1 MISPHAIIEEGAVIG
16 KDVSIG
22 HFSIIGKDVKIGDG
36 TRVGPHVTLAGHT
49 SIGKNNKIF
58 QYASVGEVPQST
70 GYKNEPTEL
79 RIGNNNI
86 IRECCTLHTGTVEG
100 GGITQIGDDNFLM
113 AYVHIAHDCILG
125 NKIIFAN
132 GSSLAGHVIVDDHVI
147 LGGFTLIHQ
156 FCKIG
161 AHVMT
166 GIGAVSFKD
175 IPPYLKVSGNTA
187 RPYGINVKGLQRR
200 GFDEEAILALK
211 QAYRILYRSQLSF
224 MDAISEITKLADEDS
239 NVKVFADFLT
249 NSERG
254 VVR

>member
-22 HFSIIGKDVKIGDG
+22 HFSIIGKNVKIGDG
-36 TRVGPHVTLAGHT
+36 TRVGPHVTLTGHT
-49 SIGKNNKIF
+49 TIGKNNKIF
-58 QYASVGEVPQST
+58 QYASVGEVPQSMA
-70 GYKNEPTEL
+70 YRDEPTEL
-79 RIGNNNI
+79 QIGDNNI
-86 IRECCTLHTGTVEG
+86 IRESCTLHTGTVEG
-100 GGITQIGDDNFLM
+100 GGITRIGNNNFLM

-125 NKIIFAN
+125 NNIIFAN
-132 GSSLAGHVIVDDHVI
+132 GSSLAGHVVVGDHVI
-147 LGGFTLIHQ
+147 FGGFTLIHQ

-175 IPPYLKVSGNTA
+175 IPPFLKVAGNTA

-200 GFDEEAILALK
+200 GFSEQDIAVLK
-211 QAYRILYRSQLSF
+211 QAYRTLYRSDLSF
-224 MDAISEITKLADEDS
+224 QDAISIITRLATNEP
-239 NVKVFADFLT
+239 NVRTFVDFLVK
-249 NSERG
+249 SERG

>member
-1 MISPHAIIEEGAVIG
+1 MISPHAIIEEGAELG

-36 TRVGPHVTLAGHT
+36 TKVGPHVTVTGHT

-79 RIGNNNI
+79 RIGDNNT
-86 IRECCTLHTGTVEG
+86 IREFCTLHVGTVEG
-100 GGITQIGDDNFLM
+100 GGVTQIGDDNFLM

-132 GSSLAGHVIVDDHVI
+132 GSSLAGHVVVGDQVI
-147 LGGFTLIHQ
+147 FGGFTLIHQ

-175 IPPYLKVSGNTA
+175 IPPFLKVAGNTA
-187 RPYGINVKGLQRR
+187 RPFGINVKGLQRR
-200 GFDEEAILALK
+200 GFDENAISSLK
-211 QAYRILYRSQLSF
+211 NAYRTLYRSELSF
-224 MDAISEITKLADEDS
+224 QDAIDEINKLALNDN
-239 NVKVFADFLT
+239 NVKAFADFLIA
-249 NSERG
+249 SDRG

>member
-1 MISPHAIIEEGAVIG
+1 MISPHAIIEEGAIIG

-22 HFSIIGKDVKIGDG
+22 HFSIIGKNVKIGDG
-36 TRVGPHVTLAGHT
+36 TRIGPHVTLNGHT
-49 SIGKNNKIF
+49 SIGQNNKIF

-70 GYKNEPTEL
+70 GYKDEPTEL
-79 RIGNNNI
+79 RIGNNNT

-100 GGITQIGDDNFLM
+100 GGITQIGNDNFLM

-166 GIGAVSFKD
+166 GIGAISFKD

-200 GFDEEAILALK
+200 GFDEQAISALK

-224 MDAISEITKLADEDS
+224 MDAISEIRKLADEDS

>member
-1 MISPHAIIEEGAVIG
+1 MISPHAIIEDGAVIG

-36 TRVGPHVTLAGHT
+36 TDIGPHVTLTGHT
-49 SIGKNNKIF
+49 TIGKNNRIF

-70 GYKNEPTEL
+70 SYRNEPTEL
-79 RIGNNNI
+79 HIGDNNI

-100 GGITQIGDDNFLM
+100 GGITQIGNDNFLM

-166 GIGAVSFKD
+166 GIGAISFKD
-175 IPPYLKVSGNTA
+175 IPPFLKVSGNTA

-200 GFDEEAILALK
+200 GFDEAAISALK
-211 QAYRILYRSQLSF
+211 KAYRTLYRSQLSF
-224 MDAISEITKLADEDS
+224 LDAINEIKLQAIDDA
-239 NVKVFADFLT
+239 NVQVFANFLI
-249 NSERG
+249 NSTRG

>member
-22 HFSIIGKDVKIGDG
+22 HFSIIGKNVKIGDG
-36 TRVGPHVTLAGHT
+36 TWIGPHVTLSGHT
-49 SIGKNNKIF
+49 TIGNNNRIF
-58 QYASVGEVPQST
+58 QYASVGEVPQSMA
-70 GYKNEPTEL
+70 YRDEPTEL
-79 RIGNNNI
+79 HIGDNNI
-86 IRECCTLHTGTVEG
+86 IRESCTLHTGTVEG
-100 GGITQIGDDNFLM
+100 GGITRIGNNNFLM

-125 NKIIFAN
+125 NNIIFAN
-132 GSSLAGHVIVDDHVI
+132 GSSLAGHVVVGDHVI
-147 LGGFTLIHQ
+147 FGGFTLIHQ

-175 IPPYLKVSGNTA
+175 IPPFLKVAGNTA

-200 GFDEEAILALK
+200 GFSEQDIAVLK
-211 QAYRILYRSQLSF
+211 QAYRTLYRSDLSF
-224 MDAISEITKLADEDS
+224 QDAISIITRLATNEP
-239 NVKVFADFLT
+239 NVRTFVDFLVQ
-249 NSERG
+249 SERG

>member
-1 MISPHAIIEEGAVIG
+1 MISPHAIIEDGAVIG

-36 TRVGPHVTLAGHT
+36 TVIGPHVTLTGHT
-49 SIGKNNKIF
+49 AVGKNNRIF
-58 QYASVGEVPQST
+58 QYASVGEAPQST
-70 GYKNEPTEL
+70 SYRNEPTEL
-79 RIGNNNI
+79 HIGDNNI

-100 GGITQIGDDNFLM
+100 GGITQIGNDNFLM

-166 GIGAVSFKD
+166 GIGAISFKD

-200 GFDEEAILALK
+200 GFDEPAISSLK
-211 QAYRILYRSQLSF
+211 KAYRTLYRSQLSF
-224 MDAISEITKLADEDS
+224 LDAISEIKKQAIDDA
-239 NVKVFADFLT
+239 NVQVFADFLI
-249 NSERG
+249 NSKRG

>member
-36 TRVGPHVTLAGHT
+36 TKVGPHVTVTGHT
-49 SIGKNNKIF
+49 SIGKNNQIF
-58 QYASVGEVPQST
+58 QYASVGEAPQST
-70 GYKNEPTEL
+70 SYRNEPTEL
-79 RIGNNNI
+79 RIGNNNV
-86 IRECCTLHTGTVEG
+86 IRECCTLHTGTVAG
-100 GGITQIGDDNFLM
+100 GGVTQIGDDNFLM
-113 AYVHIAHDCILG
+113 AYVHIAHDCFLG

-147 LGGFTLIHQ
+147 FGGFTLIHQ

-175 IPPYLKVSGNTA
+175 IPPYLKVAGNTA

-200 GFDEEAILALK
+200 GFDEVAISALK
-211 QAYRILYRSQLSF
+211 QAYRTLYRSQLSF
-224 MDAISEITKLADEDS
+224 MDAIDEIKKLADDDS
-239 NVKVFADFLT
+239 NVKKFADFLV

>member
-1 MISPHAIIEEGAVIG
+1 MISPHAIIEDGAVIG

-36 TRVGPHVTLAGHT
+36 TTVGSHVTLTGHT

-79 RIGNNNI
+79 QIGDNNI
-86 IRECCTLHTGTVEG
+86 IREFCTLHTGTVEG
-100 GGITQIGDDNFLM
+100 GGITRIGNDNFLM

-132 GSSLAGHVIVDDHVI
+132 GSSLAGHVVVGDHVI
-147 LGGFTLIHQ
+147 FGGFTLIHQ
-156 FCKIG
+156 FCKVG

-175 IPPYLKVSGNTA
+175 IPPYLKVAGNTA

-200 GFDEEAILALK
+200 GFNEEEISALK
-211 QAYRILYRSQLSF
+211 NAYRVLYRSQLSF
-224 MDAISEITKLADEDS
+224 QDAIVTINRLADDDA
-239 NVKVFADFLT
+239 NVKIFADFLI

>member
-36 TRVGPHVTLAGHT
+36 TRVGPHVTLTGHT
-49 SIGKNNKIF
+49 SVGKNNRIF

-70 GYKNEPTEL
+70 AYKDEITEL
-79 RIGNNNI
+79 VIGDNNVVREFCTLHAGTMEGGGVTRIGN
-86 IRECCTLHTGTVEG
+86 
-100 GGITQIGDDNFLM
+100 DNFLM
-113 AYVHIAHDCILG
+113 AYVHIAHDCMLG
-125 NKIIFAN
+125 NNIVFAN
-132 GSSLAGHVIVDDHVI
+132 GSSLAGHVIVGDHVI
-147 LGGFTLIHQ
+147 FGGFTLIHQ

-175 IPPYLKVSGNTA
+175 IPPFLKVAGNTA

-200 GFDEEAILALK
+200 GFDEADISALK
-211 QAYRILYRSQLSF
+211 DAYRKLYRSKLSF
-224 MDAISEITKLADEDS
+224 RDAIYDIKKLSAENS
-239 NVKVFADFLT
+239 NVKLFSDFLV

>member
-22 HFSIIGKDVKIGDG
+22 HFSIIGKNVKIGDG
-36 TRVGPHVTLAGHT
+36 TWIGPHVTLSGHT
-49 SIGKNNKIF
+49 TIGKNNRIF

-70 GYKNEPTEL
+70 AYRDEPTEL
-79 RIGNNNI
+79 HIGDNNI
-86 IRECCTLHTGTVEG
+86 IRESCTLHTGTVEG
-100 GGITQIGDDNFLM
+100 GGITRIGNNNFLM

-125 NKIIFAN
+125 NNIIFAN
-132 GSSLAGHVIVDDHVI
+132 GSSLAGHVVVGDHVI
-147 LGGFTLIHQ
+147 FGGFTLIHQ

-175 IPPYLKVSGNTA
+175 IPPFLKVAGNTA

-200 GFDEEAILALK
+200 GFSEQDIAVLK
-211 QAYRILYRSQLSF
+211 QAYRTLYRSDLSF
-224 MDAISEITKLADEDS
+224 QDAISIITRLATNEP
-239 NVKVFADFLT
+239 NVRTFVDFLVK
-249 NSERG
+249 SERG

>member
-22 HFSIIGKDVKIGDG
+22 HFSIIGKNVKIGDG
-36 TRVGPHVTLAGHT
+36 SWIGPHVTLSGHT
-49 SIGKNNKIF
+49 TIGKNNRIF

-70 GYKNEPTEL
+70 AYRDEPTEL
-79 RIGNNNI
+79 QIGDNNI
-86 IRECCTLHTGTVEG
+86 IRESCTLHTGTVEG
-100 GGITQIGDDNFLM
+100 GGITRIGNNNFLM

-125 NKIIFAN
+125 NNIIFAN
-132 GSSLAGHVIVDDHVI
+132 GSSLAGHVVVGDHVI
-147 LGGFTLIHQ
+147 FGGFTLIHQ

-175 IPPYLKVSGNTA
+175 IPPFLKVAGNTV

-200 GFDEEAILALK
+200 GFSEQDIAVLK
-211 QAYRILYRSQLSF
+211 QAYRTLYRSDLSF
-224 MDAISEITKLADEDS
+224 QDAISIITRLATNEP
-239 NVKVFADFLT
+239 NVRTFVDFLVQ
-249 NSERG
+249 SERG

>member
-211 QAYRILYRSQLSF
+211 QAYRSLYRSQLSF

>member
-49 SIGKNNKIF
+49 SIGKYNKIF

>member
-22 HFSIIGKDVKIGDG
+22 HFSIIGKNVKIGDG

-49 SIGKNNKIF
+49 TIGKNNRIF

-70 GYKNEPTEL
+70 AYRDEPTEL
-79 RIGNNNI
+79 QIGDNNI
-86 IRECCTLHTGTVEG
+86 IRESCTLHTGTVEG
-100 GGITQIGDDNFLM
+100 GGVTRIGNNNFLM

-125 NKIIFAN
+125 NNIIFAN
-132 GSSLAGHVIVDDHVI
+132 GSSLAGHVVVGDHVI
-147 LGGFTLIHQ
+147 FGGFTLIHQ

-175 IPPYLKVSGNTA
+175 IPPFLKVAGNTA

-200 GFDEEAILALK
+200 GFSEQDIAVLK
-211 QAYRILYRSQLSF
+211 QAYRTLYRSDLSF
-224 MDAISEITKLADEDS
+224 QDAISIITRLATNEP
-239 NVKVFADFLT
+239 NVRTFVDFLVQ
-249 NSERG
+249 SERG

>member
-22 HFSIIGKDVKIGDG
+22 HFSIVGKDVNIGDG
-36 TRVGPHVTLAGHT
+36 TKIGPHVTLTGHT
-49 SIGKNNKIF
+49 RIGKNNHIF

-70 GYKNEPTEL
+70 AYKNELTEL
-79 RIGNNNI
+79 VIGDNNV
-86 IRECCTLHTGTVEG
+86 IREFCTLHAGTVEG
-100 GGITQIGDDNFLM
+100 GGTTRVGNDNFLM

-132 GSSLAGHVIVDDHVI
+132 GSSLAGHVFVGDHVI
-147 LGGFTLIHQ
+147 FGGFTLIHQ

-166 GIGAVSFKD
+166 GINAVSFKD
-175 IPPYLKVSGNTA
+175 IPPFLKVAGNTA

-200 GFDEEAILALK
+200 GFDENDISALK
-211 QAYRILYRSQLSF
+211 NAYRKLYRSNLSF
-224 MDAISEITKLADEDS
+224 QDAITDIKKLSTENA
-239 NVKVFADFLT
+239 NVKLFSDFLV

>member
-1 MISPHAIIEEGAVIG
+1 VISPHAIIEDGAVIG

-36 TRVGPHVTLAGHT
+36 TRVGSHVTLTGHT

-79 RIGNNNI
+79 RIGDNNI
-86 IRECCTLHTGTVEG
+86 IREFCTLHTGTVEG
-100 GGITQIGDDNFLM
+100 GGITRIGDDNFLM
-113 AYVHIAHDCILG
+113 AYVHIAHDCVLG

-132 GSSLAGHVIVDDHVI
+132 GSSLAGHVVVGDHVI
-147 LGGFTLIHQ
+147 FGGFTLIHQ

-175 IPPYLKVSGNTA
+175 IPPYLKVAGNTA

-200 GFDEEAILALK
+200 GFAEEEISALK
-211 QAYRILYRSQLSF
+211 NAYRVLYRSQLSF
-224 MDAISEITKLADEDS
+224 QEAIDTINRLADNDP
-239 NVKVFADFLT
+239 NVKIFADFLI

>member
-1 MISPHAIIEEGAVIG
+1 MISPHAIIEEGAVLG

-200 GFDEEAILALK
+200 GFDEEAISALK

-224 MDAISEITKLADEDS
+224 IDAISEITKLADEDS

>member
-22 HFSIIGKDVKIGDG
+22 HFSIIGKNVKIGDG
-36 TRVGPHVTLAGHT
+36 TRIGPHVTLVGHT
-49 SIGKNNKIF
+49 SIGENNQIF

-70 GYKNEPTEL
+70 SYRNEPTEL
-79 RIGNNNI
+79 RIGDNNT
-86 IRECCTLHTGTVEG
+86 IRESCTLHTGTVEG
-100 GGITQIGDDNFLM
+100 GGITQIGNDNFLM

-132 GSSLAGHVIVDDHVI
+132 GSSLAGHVTIGDYVI

-161 AHVMT
+161 PHVMT

-200 GFDEEAILALK
+200 GFDEEAISALK
-211 QAYRILYRSQLSF
+211 HAYRTLYRSQLSF
-224 MDAISEITKLADEDS
+224 LEAIDEISKLAVDDP
-239 NVKVFADFLT
+239 NVKIFADFLI

>member
-22 HFSIIGKDVKIGDG
+22 HFSIVGKNVKIGDG
-36 TRVGPHVTLAGHT
+36 TKVGPYVTLTGHT
-49 SIGKNNKIF
+49 SIGKNNHIF

-70 GYKNEPTEL
+70 AYNNEPTEL
-79 RIGNNNI
+79 LIGDNNVV
-86 IRECCTLHTGTVEG
+86 REFCTLHVGTQEG
-100 GGITQIGDDNFLM
+100 GGITRIGNDNFLM

-132 GSSLAGHVIVDDHVI
+132 GSSLAGHVVVGDHVI
-147 LGGFTLIHQ
+147 FGGFTLIHQ

-175 IPPYLKVSGNTA
+175 IPPYLKVAGNTA

-200 GFDEEAILALK
+200 GFDEDDISALK
-211 QAYRILYRSQLSF
+211 NAYRTLYRSQLSF
-224 MDAISEITKLADEDS
+224 QDAIDDIIKLSAEDV
-239 NVKVFADFLT
+239 NVKIFADFLV

>member
-22 HFSIIGKDVKIGDG
+22 HFSIIGKNVKVGDG
-36 TRVGPHVTLAGHT
+36 TRVGPHVTLTGHT
-49 SIGKNNKIF
+49 TIGKNNKIF
-58 QYASVGEVPQST
+58 QYASVGEVPQSMA
-70 GYKNEPTEL
+70 YRDEPTEL
-79 RIGNNNI
+79 QIGDNNI
-86 IRECCTLHTGTVEG
+86 IRESCTLHTGTVEG
-100 GGITQIGDDNFLM
+100 GGVTRIGDNNFLM

-125 NKIIFAN
+125 NNIIFAN
-132 GSSLAGHVIVDDHVI
+132 GSSLAGHVVVGDHVI
-147 LGGFTLIHQ
+147 FGGFTLIHQ

-175 IPPYLKVSGNTA
+175 IPPFLKVAGNTA

-200 GFDEEAILALK
+200 GFSEQDIAVLK
-211 QAYRILYRSQLSF
+211 QAYRTLYRSDLSF
-224 MDAISEITKLADEDS
+224 QDAISNINRLATSEP
-239 NVKVFADFLT
+239 NVRTFVDFLVK
-249 NSERG
+249 SERG

>member
-1 MISPHAIIEEGAVIG
+1 VISPHAIIEEGAVIG

-224 MDAISEITKLADEDS
+224 IDAISEITKLADEDS

>member
-1 MISPHAIIEEGAVIG
+1 VISPHAIIEDGAVIG

-36 TRVGPHVTLAGHT
+36 TRVGSHVTLTGHT
-49 SIGKNNKIF
+49 SIGKNNQIF

-79 RIGNNNI
+79 RIGDNNI
-86 IRECCTLHTGTVEG
+86 IREFCTLHTGTVEG
-100 GGITQIGDDNFLM
+100 GGITRIGNDNFLM

-132 GSSLAGHVIVDDHVI
+132 GSSLAGHVVVGDHVI
-147 LGGFTLIHQ
+147 FGGFTLIHQ

-175 IPPYLKVSGNTA
+175 IPPYLKVAGNTA

-200 GFDEEAILALK
+200 GFNEEDISALK
-211 QAYRILYRSQLSF
+211 DAYRALYRSQLSF
-224 MDAISEITKLADEDS
+224 QDAIVEINKLAADDT
-239 NVKVFADFLT
+239 NVKVFADFLA

>member
-22 HFSIIGKDVKIGDG
+22 HFSIIGKNVKIGDG
-36 TRVGPHVTLAGHT
+36 TWIGPHVTLSGHT
-49 SIGKNNKIF
+49 TIGKNNRIF
-58 QYASVGEVPQST
+58 QYASVGEVPQSMA
-70 GYKNEPTEL
+70 YRDEPTEL
-79 RIGNNNI
+79 HIGDNNI
-86 IRECCTLHTGTVEG
+86 IRESCTLHTGTVEG
-100 GGITQIGDDNFLM
+100 GGITRIGNNNFLM

-125 NKIIFAN
+125 NNIIFAN
-132 GSSLAGHVIVDDHVI
+132 GSSLAGHVVVGDHVI
-147 LGGFTLIHQ
+147 FGGFTLIHQ

-175 IPPYLKVSGNTA
+175 IPPFLKVAGNTA

-200 GFDEEAILALK
+200 GFSEQDIAVLK
-211 QAYRILYRSQLSF
+211 QAYRTLYRSDLSF
-224 MDAISEITKLADEDS
+224 QDAISIITRLATNEP
-239 NVKVFADFLT
+239 NVRTFVDFLVQ
-249 NSERG
+249 SERG

>member
-22 HFSIIGKDVKIGDG
+22 HFSIVGKNVKIGDG
-36 TRVGPHVTLAGHT
+36 TRIGPHATLTGHT
-49 SIGKNNKIF
+49 TIGKNNQVF
-58 QYASVGEVPQST
+58 QYATVGEVPQST
-70 GYKNEPTEL
+70 AYRNEPTEL
-79 RIGNNNI
+79 IIGDNNI
-86 IRECCTLHTGTVEG
+86 VRECCTLHTGTVEG
-100 GGITQIGDDNFLM
+100 GGVTQIGNDNFLM

-125 NKIIFAN
+125 NNIIFAN
-132 GSSLAGHVIVDDHVI
+132 GSSLAGHVVVGDHVI
-147 LGGFTLIHQ
+147 FGGFTLIHQ

-175 IPPYLKVSGNTA
+175 IPPYLKVAGNTA

-200 GFDEEAILALK
+200 GFNEQDIAMLK
-211 QAYRILYRSQLSF
+211 QAYRTLYRSDLSF
-224 MDAISEITKLADEDS
+224 QDAISRINQLAANEP
-239 NVKVFADFLT
+239 NVRTFVDFLV

>member
-22 HFSIIGKDVKIGDG
+22 HFSIIGKNVKIGDG
-36 TRVGPHVTLAGHT
+36 TWIGPHVTLSGHT
-49 SIGKNNKIF
+49 TIGKNNRIF

-70 GYKNEPTEL
+70 AYRDEPTEL
-79 RIGNNNI
+79 HIGDNNI
-86 IRECCTLHTGTVEG
+86 IRESCTLHTGTVEG
-100 GGITQIGDDNFLM
+100 GGITRIGNNNFLM

-125 NKIIFAN
+125 NNIIFAN
-132 GSSLAGHVIVDDHVI
+132 GSSLAGHVVVGDHVI
-147 LGGFTLIHQ
+147 FGGFTLIHQ

-175 IPPYLKVSGNTA
+175 IPPFLKVAGNTA

-200 GFDEEAILALK
+200 GFSEQDIAVLK
-211 QAYRILYRSQLSF
+211 QAYRTLYRSDLSF
-224 MDAISEITKLADEDS
+224 QDAISIITRLATNEP
-239 NVKVFADFLT
+239 NVGTFVDFLVK
-249 NSERG
+249 SERG

>member
-22 HFSIIGKDVKIGDG
+22 HFSIIGKHVKIEDG

-49 SIGKNNKIF
+49 TIGKNNKIF

-86 IRECCTLHTGTVEG
+86 IRECCTLHTGTEEG

-132 GSSLAGHVIVDDHVI
+132 GSSLAGHVLVDDHVI

-224 MDAISEITKLADEDS
+224 MDAISEIRKLADEDS

>member
-1 MISPHAIIEEGAVIG
+1 VISPHAIIEEGAELG

-36 TRVGPHVTLAGHT
+36 TKVGPHVTVTGHT
-49 SIGKNNKIF
+49 SIGKNNNIF

-79 RIGNNNI
+79 RIGDNNT
-86 IRECCTLHTGTVEG
+86 IREFCTLHVGTVEG
-100 GGITQIGDDNFLM
+100 GGVTQIGDDNFLM

-132 GSSLAGHVIVDDHVI
+132 GSSLAGHVVVGDQVI
-147 LGGFTLIHQ
+147 FGGFTLIHQ

-175 IPPYLKVSGNTA
+175 IPPFLKVAGNTA
-187 RPYGINVKGLQRR
+187 RPFGINVKGLQRR
-200 GFDEEAILALK
+200 GFDENAISSLK
-211 QAYRILYRSQLSF
+211 NAYRTLYRSELSF
-224 MDAISEITKLADEDS
+224 QDAIDEINKLALNDN
-239 NVKVFADFLT
+239 NVKAFADFLIA
-249 NSERG
+249 SDRG

>member
-1 MISPHAIIEEGAVIG
+1 VISPHAVIEEGAVIG

-36 TRVGPHVTLAGHT
+36 TKIGPHVTLAGHT
-49 SIGKNNKIF
+49 SIGQNNKIF

-100 GGITQIGDDNFLM
+100 GGITQIGNDNFLM

-166 GIGAVSFKD
+166 GIGAISFKD

-200 GFDEEAILALK
+200 GFDEQAISALK

-224 MDAISEITKLADEDS
+224 MDAISEIRKLADEDS